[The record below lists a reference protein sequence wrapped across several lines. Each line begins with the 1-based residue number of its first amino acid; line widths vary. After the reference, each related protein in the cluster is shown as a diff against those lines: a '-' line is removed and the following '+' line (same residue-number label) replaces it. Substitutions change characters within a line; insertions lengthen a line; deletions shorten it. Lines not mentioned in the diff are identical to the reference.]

1 MPAGHVGHNL
11 GPGGVGSK
19 RPRDEGDA
27 YAAGDERAMH
37 AAAMHHMPSTDKMD
51 AHINRLYR
59 AFAIRSEILRKEG
72 KQRGAPLDPRRLPD
86 ASVRALLR
94 RAW

>member
-1 MPAGHVGHNL
+1 
-11 GPGGVGSK
+11 VGSK
-19 RPRDEGDA
+19 RPRDEGDT

-51 AHINRLYR
+51 AHINRIYR
-59 AFAIRSEILRKEG
+59 AFAIRAAQQQPPTKDG
-72 KQRGAPLDPRRLPD
+72 KGRPPALDPRRLPD
-86 ASVRALLR
+86 EWVRALLR